1 LVLTPKRKAIQ
12 FVIVNLNLWLLY
24 LIGIMTKT
32 LYSRT
37 IETPRRDAVYQPVVE
52 RLKHYSE
59 FRVPFGADEIREQA
73 GRCMTC
79 GIPFCHNAGC
89 PLGNPIPETNTLIA
103 EGRLREACDLQ
114 HVYSNFPEFTGRLC
128 PALCEASCV
137 HGINSEAVAIR
148 QLELEIT
155 ELGWKEG
162 WIVPQPP
169 KIKTGKRVAIIGSGP
184 AGLAV
189 SQQLARAGHNVVV
202 YEKSDAVGGI
212 LRYGI
217 PDFKLEKHL
226 IDRRLQQLK
235 DEGVCFETNIS
246 VGNDISP
253 QYLKRQFD
261 AVVLTGGAMEPR
273 NLNVPGRETLGIYF
287 AMDYL
292 IASNIAVKSERRSII
307 DAAGKKVVILGGGDT
322 GADCLGVAL
331 RQGAASVAQFEIL
344 PKPPEGSNPATPWPR
359 WQQILRTGTSHKE
372 GGTRRW
378 NVSTKQFLSENN
390 HLRGIEAVEVE
401 WNNGK
406 PIEKPNSV
414 FRVDVDLVLLALG
427 FVHPKH
433 DLLLSLLEVELD
445 ARGNVKVDPA
455 TMMTSQTGVFA
466 AGDMQS
472 GASLVVRCIQ
482 SGRLTARAVDEYLM
496 GSSDL
501 TVIPSIRQ

>member
-1 LVLTPKRKAIQ
+1 
-12 FVIVNLNLWLLY
+12 
-24 LIGIMTKT
+24 MTKT

-37 IETPRRDAVYQPVVE
+37 IETPRREAVYQPVAE
-52 RLKHYSE
+52 RLKHYYE
-59 FRVPFGADEIREQA
+59 FRIPFDADEITEQA

-103 EGRLREACDLQ
+103 EGRLRDACDLL
-114 HVYSNFPEFTGRLC
+114 HAHDNFPEFTGRLC

-137 HGINSEAVAIR
+137 HGINSEAVTIR

-169 KIKTGKRVAIIGSGP
+169 KTKTGKRVAIIGSGA
-184 AGLAV
+184 AGLAAA
-189 SQQLARAGHNVVV
+189 QQLARAGHHVVV
-202 YEKSDAVGGI
+202 YEKSDAAGGI

-217 PDFKLEKHL
+217 PDFKLEKHV
-226 IDRRLQQLK
+226 IDRRLLQLK
-235 DEGVCFETNIS
+235 NEGVDFETNIS

-261 AVVLTGGAMEPR
+261 AVVLTGGSMEPR
-273 NLNVPGRETLGIYF
+273 DLSIPGREMQGIHF

-292 IASNIAVKSERRSII
+292 IASNIAVKTEQQSTIS
-307 DAAGKKVVILGGGDT
+307 ATKKKVVILGGGDT

-331 RQGAASVAQFEIL
+331 RQGAINVQQFEIM
-344 PKPPEGSNPATPWPR
+344 PKPPENFNTATPWPR

-372 GGTRRW
+372 GGSRRW
-378 NVSTKQFLSENN
+378 NISTKRFLNTN
-390 HLRGIEAVEVE
+390 GKLTGIETVEVE
-401 WNNGK
+401 WKNGK
-406 PIEKPNSV
+406 PVEKNGTE
-414 FRVDVDLVLLALG
+414 FCVDADIVLLALG

-433 DLLLSLLEVELD
+433 DLLLSLLDIELD
-445 ARGNVKVDPA
+445 ARGNVKVNPA
-455 TMMTSQTGVFA
+455 TMMTNQAGVFA

-501 TVIPSIRQ
+501 TVAPSI

>member
-1 LVLTPKRKAIQ
+1 
-12 FVIVNLNLWLLY
+12 
-24 LIGIMTKT
+24 MTKT

-37 IETPRRDAVYQPVVE
+37 IETSRRDAGYQPVAE
-52 RLKHYSE
+52 RLKHYYE
-59 FRVPFGADEIREQA
+59 FRIPFDTDEITEQA

-103 EGRLREACDLQ
+103 EGRLRDACDLL
-114 HVYSNFPEFTGRLC
+114 HVHDNFPEFTGRLC

-137 HGINSEAVAIR
+137 HGINDESVTIR

-169 KIKTGKRVAIIGSGP
+169 VTKTDRRVAVIGSGP
-184 AGLAV
+184 AGLAA
-189 SQQLARAGHNVVV
+189 SQQLARAGHHVVV
-202 YEKSDAVGGI
+202 YEKADVPGGI

-217 PDFKLEKHL
+217 PDFKLEKH
-226 IDRRLQQLK
+226 IINRRLQQLQS
-235 DEGVCFETNIS
+235 EGVSFETNVS

-273 NLNVPGRETLGIYF
+273 DLNIPGRETSGIHF

-292 IASNIAVKSERRSII
+292 IASNLAVRSEQRSTI
-307 DAAGKKVVILGGGDT
+307 DAAGKNVVILGGGDT

-331 RQGAASVAQFEIL
+331 RQGAASVVQFEIL
-344 PKPPEGSNPATPWPR
+344 PKPPEKFNPATPWPR
-359 WQQILRTGTSHKE
+359 WQHILRTGTSHKE
-372 GGTRRW
+372 GGSRRW
-378 NVSTKQFLSENN
+378 NVSAKQILCENN
-390 HLRGIEAVEVE
+390 CLCGIEAVEVE
-401 WNNGK
+401 WKNGK

-414 FRVDVDLVLLALG
+414 FRVDADLVLLALG

-445 ARGNVKVDPA
+445 ARGNVKVNPV
-455 TMMTSQTGVFA
+455 TMMTNQSGIFA

-482 SGRLTARAVDEYLM
+482 GGRLTARCVDEYLM
-496 GSSDL
+496 GTSDL
-501 TVIPSIRQ
+501 IALPSI

>member
-1 LVLTPKRKAIQ
+1 MVSVY
-12 FVIVNLNLWLLY
+12 FVTIFVAFYNLY
-24 LIGIMTKT
+24 LLTMTKT

-37 IETPRRDAVYQPVVE
+37 IETSRRDAGYQPVAE
-52 RLKHYSE
+52 RLKHYYE
-59 FRVPFGADEIREQA
+59 FRIPFDTDEITEQA

-103 EGRLREACDLQ
+103 EGRLRDACDLL
-114 HVYSNFPEFTGRLC
+114 HVHDNFPEFTGRLC

-137 HGINSEAVAIR
+137 HGINDESVTIR

-169 KIKTGKRVAIIGSGP
+169 VTKTDRRVAVIGSGP
-184 AGLAV
+184 AGLAA
-189 SQQLARAGHNVVV
+189 SQQLARAGHHVVV
-202 YEKSDAVGGI
+202 YEKADVPGGI

-217 PDFKLEKHL
+217 PDFKLEKH
-226 IDRRLQQLK
+226 IINRRLQQLQS
-235 DEGVCFETNIS
+235 EGVSFETNVS

-273 NLNVPGRETLGIYF
+273 DLNIPGRETSGIHF

-292 IASNIAVKSERRSII
+292 IASNLAVRSEQRSTI
-307 DAAGKKVVILGGGDT
+307 DAAGKNVVILGGGDT

-331 RQGAASVAQFEIL
+331 RQGAASVVQFEIL
-344 PKPPEGSNPATPWPR
+344 PKPPEKFNPATPWPR
-359 WQQILRTGTSHKE
+359 WQHILRTGTSHKE
-372 GGTRRW
+372 GGSRRW
-378 NVSTKQFLSENN
+378 NVSAKQILCENN
-390 HLRGIEAVEVE
+390 CLCGIEAVEVE
-401 WNNGK
+401 WKNGK

-414 FRVDVDLVLLALG
+414 FRVDADLVLLALG

-445 ARGNVKVDPA
+445 ARGNVKVNPV
-455 TMMTSQTGVFA
+455 TMMTNQSGIFA

-482 SGRLTARAVDEYLM
+482 GGRLTARCVDEYLM
-496 GSSDL
+496 GTSDL
-501 TVIPSIRQ
+501 IALPSI

>member
-1 LVLTPKRKAIQ
+1 
-12 FVIVNLNLWLLY
+12 
-24 LIGIMTKT
+24 M
-32 LYSRT
+32 
-37 IETPRRDAVYQPVVE
+37 
-52 RLKHYSE
+52 
-59 FRVPFGADEIREQA
+59 EQA

-89 PLGNPIPETNTLIA
+89 PLGNPIPETNKLIT
-103 EGRLREACDLQ
+103 ENRWRDACYLLHAHD
-114 HVYSNFPEFTGRLC
+114 NFPEFTGRLC
-128 PALCEASCV
+128 PALCEAACV
-137 HGINSEAVAIR
+137 HGINNGAVTIR

-155 ELGWKEG
+155 ELGWNNG

-169 KIKTGKRVAIIGSGP
+169 ATKTNQRVAVIGSGP
-184 AGLAV
+184 AGLA
-189 SQQLARAGHNVVV
+189 SAQQLARAGHHVVV

-217 PDFKLEKHL
+217 PDFKLEKHI
-226 IDRRLQQLK
+226 IDRRLQQLQS
-235 DEGVCFETNIS
+235 EGVEFETNVS

-261 AVVLTGGAMEPR
+261 AVILTGGAMEPR
-273 NLNVPGRETLGIYF
+273 DLNIPGRETPGIHF

-292 IASNIAVKSERRSII
+292 IASNMAVKSKQRSSI
-307 DAAGKKVVILGGGDT
+307 DAAGKNVVILGGGDT

-344 PKPPEGSNPATPWPR
+344 PKPPEKFNPATPWPR

-372 GGTRRW
+372 GGSRRW
-378 NVSTKQFLSENN
+378 NISTKQFLCKNN
-390 HLRGIEAVEVE
+390 CLHGIEAVEVE
-401 WNNGK
+401 WKEGK

-414 FRVDVDLVLLALG
+414 FRIDADLVLLALG

-445 ARGNVKVDPA
+445 ARGNVKVNPE

-482 SGRLTARAVDEYLM
+482 AGRLAARGVDEYLM
-496 GSSDL
+496 GTSNL
-501 TVIPSIRQ
+501 TVAPTIR